1 MYFLLDLPEVT
12 QESINEFKN
21 LGEVHAGHNVKL
33 TCRAKGEPK
42 TGYYVWRWENGT
54 VIQNETSGVLE
65 FRNIQ
70 PYQGGRLSCAGGS
83 YIGEGDKAYVNVD
96 VRGEVAHQTFLIDLQ
111 WVGVFDHV
119 DVRGEVAQT
128 FLIDSQWVG
137 VFDHVDVR
145 GEVTCY
151 PNQVCTLFE
160 RKDVSKFILRRSLRL
175 GNFHLTLKTKYVNPG

>member
-21 LGEVHAGHNVKL
+21 LDEVHAGHNVKL
-33 TCRAKGEPK
+33 TCRAEGEPK

-96 VRGEVAHQTFLIDLQ
+96 VRGEVANQTFLIDLQ

-119 DVRGEVAQT
+119 DVRGEVSNQT

-137 VFDHVDVR
+137 VFEPR
-145 GEVTCY
+145 
-151 PNQVCTLFE
+151 
-160 RKDVSKFILRRSLRL
+160 
-175 GNFHLTLKTKYVNPG
+175 

>member
-21 LGEVHAGHNVKL
+21 LDEVHAGHNVKL
-33 TCRAKGEPK
+33 TCRAEGEPK

-54 VIQNETSGVLE
+54 VIQNKTSGVLE

-96 VRGEVAHQTFLIDLQ
+96 VRGEVAN
-111 WVGVFDHV
+111 
-119 DVRGEVAQT
+119 QT

-137 VFDHVDVR
+137 VFEPR
-145 GEVTCY
+145 
-151 PNQVCTLFE
+151 
-160 RKDVSKFILRRSLRL
+160 
-175 GNFHLTLKTKYVNPG
+175 